1 MIVLNVLLRLQHL
14 LLDKGC
20 AVALRV
26 FCLILEHTAAA
37 AGCVD
42 YNSTPWRPKR
52 LTVHCIQGLSRPPSA
67 QLAAFRA
74 TRLVD
79 PSFRN

>member
-1 MIVLNVLLRLQHL
+1 MTSAAQFLRLLRGVTLMIVLKLKVLLRLQHL
-14 LLDKGC
+14 LLDKRC

-42 YNSTPWRPKR
+42 YNSTRWRPKR
-52 LTVHCIQGLSRPPSA
+52 LAVHCIQALSRPP
-67 QLAAFRA
+67 
-74 TRLVD
+74 
-79 PSFRN
+79 